1 MKHRS
6 PNLALNAK
14 YVQSNNRQ
22 GTFFAKIQFLPVHS
36 IYFVLVGYGLKLKV
50 RTFPLPLSLLKF
62 SILLVACACSFPF
75 YGLHCCFG
83 ILSTLF
89 VSRLSS
95 IIGRLPTNEAKR

>member
-36 IYFVLVGYGLKLKV
+36 IYFVLIGYGLKLKV

-62 SILLVACACSFPF
+62 SILLVACACS
-75 YGLHCCFG
+75 
-83 ILSTLF
+83 SKR
-89 VSRLSS
+89 VLSS
-95 IIGRLPTNEAKR
+95 FLRFALLFWNTFNFVRQ